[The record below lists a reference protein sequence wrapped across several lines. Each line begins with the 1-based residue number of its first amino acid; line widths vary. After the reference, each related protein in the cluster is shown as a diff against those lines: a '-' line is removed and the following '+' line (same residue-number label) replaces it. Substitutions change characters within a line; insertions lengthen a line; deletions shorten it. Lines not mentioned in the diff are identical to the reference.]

1 MSRCQNV
8 SVPEYLVVIMSG
20 FQKGG
25 CQSVLVS
32 KCPVPKCRR
41 IVLRCVLN
49 VGVYVQNIGFGVCNV
64 GLCVWSIGLYRASHP
79 SCHPPKKHLY
89 LKKYFFPLP

>member
-1 MSRCQNV
+1 MSWCQNV

-20 FQKGG
+20 CQKGG

-41 IVLRCVLN
+41 TPGLSM
-49 VGVYVQNIGFGVCNV
+49 VGVLKAPKFGYVPE
-64 GLCVWSIGLYRASHP
+64 L
-79 SCHPPKKHLY
+79 
-89 LKKYFFPLP
+89 LKIHCQ